1 VNRGAAD
8 ARAPGGPA
16 GSSSQAGGRSQA
28 GSSSQAVGRWQEC
41 LPELG
46 AAAFLVLST
55 TLAVYAYAGLGT
67 TMLVAGGWALAVL
80 VSLLAV
86 VPVAGKPL
94 AQPDQRSVRGHA
106 SFLGF
111 WRKRSMLTDATASMA
126 SYDADLRPTLQHL
139 LAARLAERHGVS
151 LHADPAAARRLLL
164 PADRDQALWF
174 WLDPLRPA
182 ENDKQKRGIPA
193 RTLAAIFDRLER
205 L

>member
-1 VNRGAAD
+1 VNRREPD
-8 ARAPGGPA
+8 APAPGGRA
-16 GSSSQAGGRSQA
+16 G
-28 GSSSQAVGRWQEC
+28 GRWQEC
-41 LPELG
+41 LPELS

-55 TLAVYAYAGLGT
+55 SLAVYAYAGLGT
-67 TMLVAGGWALAVL
+67 AVLVVGGWAIAALVL
-80 VSLLAV
+80 LFML
-86 VPVAGKPL
+86 VPVPSRPL
-94 AQPDQRSVRGHA
+94 AEPDQRSVRGHT

-111 WRKRSMLTDATASMA
+111 WRKRSVLGDATASMA
-126 SYDADLRPTLQHL
+126 AYDADVRPTLQHL

-164 PADRDQALWF
+164 PGRGDQALWF

-182 ENDKQKRGIPA
+182 ENDKNKRGIPA

>member
-1 VNRGAAD
+1 MNRGEAD
-8 ARAPGGPA
+8 ARGPGGL
-16 GSSSQAGGRSQA
+16 AGGRSQA
-28 GSSSQAVGRWQEC
+28 GGRWQEC

-55 TLAVYAYAGLGT
+55 SLAVYAYAGSGT
-67 TMLVAGGWALAVL
+67 ALLVVGGWALAALL
-80 VSLLAV
+80 VLLAL

-94 AQPDQRSVRGHA
+94 AQPDQRSARGRT

-111 WRKRSMLTDATASMA
+111 WRKRSVLHDATASMA
-126 SYDADLRPTLQHL
+126 AYDADLRPTLQHL
-139 LAARLAERHGVS
+139 LAARLAERHDVS

-182 ENDKQKRGIPA
+182 ENDKSKRGIPA
-193 RTLAAIFDRLER
+193 RTLAALFDRLER

>member
-1 VNRGAAD
+1 VNLREQG
-8 ARAPGGPA
+8 ARAPG
-16 GSSSQAGGRSQA
+16 
-28 GSSSQAVGRWQEC
+28 GRWQEC

-55 TLAVYAYAGLGT
+55 SLAVYAYAGLGT
-67 TMLVAGGWALAVL
+67 TVLVVSGWAIVAL
-80 VSLLAV
+80 VVLLALA
-86 VPVAGKPL
+86 PAGSKPL
-94 AQPDQRSVRGHA
+94 AEPDQRSVRGHT

-111 WRKRSMLTDATASMA
+111 WRKRSVLRDATVSMA
-126 SYDADLRPTLQHL
+126 AYDAEVRPTLQHL

-151 LHADPAAARRLLL
+151 LNADPAAARRLLL
-164 PADRDQALWF
+164 PAHGDQALWF

-182 ENDKQKRGIPA
+182 ENDKDRRGIPP

>member
-1 VNRGAAD
+1 MSRSERD
-8 ARAPGGPA
+8 ART
-16 GSSSQAGGRSQA
+16 AGGLA
-28 GSSSQAVGRWQEC
+28 GRRWQEC

-55 TLAVYAYAGLGT
+55 SLAAYAYAGLGT
-67 TMLVAGGWALAVL
+67 ALLVVGGWAIAALA
-80 VSLLAV
+80 SLLAV
-86 VPVAGKPL
+86 VPLAAKPL
-94 AQPDQRSVRGHA
+94 AQPDQQSVRGHA

-111 WRKRSMLTDATASMA
+111 WRKRSALHDATVSMA
-126 SYDADLRPTLQHL
+126 AYDADLRPTLQHL

-164 PADRDQALWF
+164 PDHRDQALWY

-182 ENDKQKRGIPA
+182 ENDQHTHGIPA

>member
-1 VNRGAAD
+1 MSSREQD
-8 ARAPGGPA
+8 AQAPSGRVSGP
-16 GSSSQAGGRSQA
+16 
-28 GSSSQAVGRWQEC
+28 WQEC

-55 TLAVYAYAGLGT
+55 SLAAYAYAGLGAAV
-67 TMLVAGGWALAVL
+67 LVAGGWALAA
-80 VSLLAV
+80 LALQLAL

-94 AQPDQRSVRGHA
+94 AQPAERSVRGQM

-111 WRKRSMLTDATASMA
+111 WRKRSLLGDATASMA
-126 SYDADLRPTLQHL
+126 AYDADVRPTLQHL
-139 LAARLAERHGVS
+139 LAARLADRHGVS

-164 PADRDQALWF
+164 RGAGDQALWF

-182 ENDKQKRGIPA
+182 ETDPQKRGIPV

>member
-1 VNRGAAD
+1 MGGWPMNSPEQD
-8 ARAPGGPA
+8 AKAPGG
-16 GSSSQAGGRSQA
+16 
-28 GSSSQAVGRWQEC
+28 RWQDC

-67 TMLVAGGWALAVL
+67 AMLAVGGWAIVAL
-80 VSLLAV
+80 VTLLALA
-86 VPVAGKPL
+86 PVGGKPL
-94 AQPDQRSVRGHA
+94 AQPDQRSVRGRT

-111 WRKRSMLTDATASMA
+111 WRKRSMLSDATASLA
-126 SYDADLRPTLQHL
+126 AYDADLRPTLQHL

-164 PADRDQALWF
+164 RGQGDQALWF

-182 ENDKQKRGIPA
+182 ENDQDRRGIPP